1 MELVEDAERAA
12 LGLVALA
19 CLSTRAV
26 NDATAV
32 SEQEER
38 LQGNRVSRILL
49 NALDER
55 QGAKHGCRRTRQ

>member
-19 CLSTRAV
+19 CLSTRVV

-49 NALDER
+49 NALDE
-55 QGAKHGCRRTRQ
+55 